1 MNNNHNNLETLRE
14 LNNLKAKDIAEKLG
28 VYKSVYS
35 EWENNKTPI
44 PTKRLIELANIYQ
57 INIDY
62 LLNLTTKKITI
73 PESHTINLNEIGTRL
88 KNIRT
93 SLNLSLRD
101 LGKKLNFSFSAF
113 AAYERGEKLINSE
126 ILVSFAILSN
136 HSIDYIL
143 GRTPTKNLLIDK
155 KKR

>member
-14 LNNLKAKDIAEKLG
+14 INNLKAKDIAEKLG

-62 LLNLTTKKITI
+62 LLNLTTKKMTI
-73 PESHTINLNEIGTRL
+73 I
-88 KNIRT
+88 K
-93 SLNLSLRD
+93 D
-101 LGKKLNFSFSAF
+101 L
-113 AAYERGEKLINSE
+113 YM
-126 ILVSFAILSN
+126 
-136 HSIDYIL
+136 DQ
-143 GRTPTKNLLIDK
+143 LLDL
-155 KKR
+155 